1 MKMRLF
7 IKNNIKEFTTC
18 FKINKN
24 YITRVIERNT
34 KGQRRK
40 EIEKK
45 KSLESFHLSMITS

>member
-40 EIEKK
+40 EIEKQK
-45 KSLESFHLSMITS
+45 KKVSIHFILV

>member
-45 KSLESFHLSMITS
+45 KVSSHFILV